1 MGCFKWV
8 SNYWQIFKYYILKHN
23 PTLFVVPFFYY
34 KTIKG
39 DKIMN
44 DLIIDT
50 VFDEMT
56 CIPKEPI
63 NTQYKFLNNELSK
76 CDKGSIITFSGTMC
90 SKLFLNLVKQFAI
103 DHKNCLYLQDNFYQ
117 KRFFMELITL
127 NSDNNDF
134 EKSKNVLSQM
144 LLSKK

>member
-34 KTIKG
+34 KNIKG

-50 VFDEMT
+50 VFDEIT

-90 SKLFLNLVKQFAI
+90 SKLIMIL
-103 DHKNCLYLQDNFYQ
+103 KNQ
-117 KRFFMELITL
+117 KKYYR
-127 NSDNNDF
+127 
-134 EKSKNVLSQM
+134 KCC
-144 LLSKK
+144 